1 MNKRTSIVT
10 IAAAGALGLGI
21 SSIAVAA
28 TSNDTESQSSCPSV
42 TKAAAPFE
50 RNASGQSVGR
60 YVLGGPRPDLTPFGD
75 KGYVK
80 VSEWVPPLDSNCRPA
95 RASVAKPDENGDIKI
110 PLYDREGKRIG
121 EVVVGS
127 VVEDSK

>member
-1 MNKRTSIVT
+1 MNKRTSIIT

-21 SSIAVAA
+21 SSIAAAA
-28 TSNDTESQSSCPSV
+28 TSNEPSGPRSACPSV

-50 RNASGQSVGR
+50 RNAAGQSVGR
-60 YVLGGPRPDLTPFGD
+60 YILGGPRPDLTPFGD

-80 VSEWVPPLDSNCRPA
+80 VNEWVPPLDAKCWPS
-95 RASVAKPDENGDIKI
+95 RASTVTPDENGDIKI

-121 EVVVGS
+121 EVVVGQ
-127 VVEDSK
+127 VVEEK